1 MSLNKRIS
9 LLAHSTRSAVFALM
23 VAAALPAHAQTI
35 WNGPNINF
43 TQSGGDSDSIV
54 PGVALCRGQNGPLY
68 NTAAG
73 ETAPDGVSSPK
84 DTLWAFGTID
94 NYASLSYVTFASI
107 RNNAGGNLGSVLGV
121 GGTPKPM
128 VVYLINENI
137 YLSLTF
143 TAWGEQFSGG
153 FAYTRSTAPV
163 AAPTPSVSLTNP
175 ASGAVFAAPASVQLG
190 ASASV
195 SSGTV
200 TNVAFYAN
208 TTTLLGSAQA
218 SPFNITNSS
227 LGAGAYGLTA
237 VATAAGVSA
246 TSALVNIT
254 VVNPVA
260 VSNSAPQIG
269 NGKFAFSYSANAGLT
284 YVVQDSSNLV
294 NWLPLVTNVAAS
306 SSIQATD
313 TFVPGSRRYYRVV
326 RQPNP

>member
-1 MSLNKRIS
+1 M
-9 LLAHSTRSAVFALM
+9 ALI

-54 PGVALCRGQNGPLY
+54 AGVALSRGQNGPLY

-73 ETAPDGVSSPK
+73 ETSSDYSTSPK
-84 DTLWAFGTID
+84 DTMWAFGTID
-94 NYASLSYVTFASI
+94 NYATLSYATFASI
-107 RNNAGGNLGSVLGV
+107 RNNAGGDLGSVLGV

-128 VVYLINENI
+128 VVHLLNEDI

-175 ASGAVFAAPASVQLG
+175 ASGAVFAAPASVKLG

-200 TNVAFYAN
+200 TNVAFYGN
-208 TTTLLGSAQA
+208 TTLLGSAQA
-218 SPFNITNSS
+218 SPFNVTNSS
-227 LGAGAYGLTA
+227 LGAGAYALTA

-246 TSALVNIT
+246 TSAVVNIT
-254 VVNPVA
+254 VVTPVA

-269 NGKFAFSYSANAGLT
+269 NGKFAFSYSANVGLT

-306 SSIQATD
+306 SSMQATD
-313 TFVPGSRRYYRVV
+313 TFLPSSLRYYRVV